1 MEKQRTKVNS
11 EEQLLQARERSL
23 QEAKEV
29 NAMNAHGKV
38 LGMDTFSWINPQID
52 ILSTVIDSLPFN
64 IIWVGN
70 HEQIKNCLE
79 LYPNII
85 KNIQTIIVQDETIL
99 NLDRKLINEIENVV
113 CIEGTSFALEFVKTM
128 KQAKSAFLFT
138 TGGANS
144 KRQKENFDQF
154 ISLFQ

>member
-1 MEKQRTKVNS
+1 MDKQRTKVSS
-11 EEQLLQARERSL
+11 EEQLLQARERGL
-23 QEAKEV
+23 QEAQEV

-52 ILSTVIDSLPFN
+52 MLSTVIDSLPFN

-79 LYPNII
+79 LHPNII
-85 KNIQTIIVQDETIL
+85 ENIQTVIVQDDTLL
-99 NLDRKLINEIENVV
+99 NADRKLINEIENVV
-113 CIEGTSFALEFVKTM
+113 CIEGTSFALEFIKTM

-138 TGGANS
+138 AEGPNA
-144 KRQKENFDQF
+144 KEQKEKFEQF
-154 ISLFQ
+154 ISLFK